1 MFLFFPPRNVV
12 PVTECDKVDDNGKEW
27 KTCRTS
33 SAFNEAIPLPAPV
46 LIFPTAPESS
56 IVCTETASSGG
67 SRRSGAAIGQGREE
81 GEGFSPPSSPPDWQL
96 LSSSP
101 LLSSPPILEDRAMRR
116 Q

>member
-1 MFLFFPPRNVV
+1 MLLFFFFRNVV
-12 PVTECDKVDDNGKEW
+12 PVTECDKVIMA
-27 KTCRTS
+27 R
-33 SAFNEAIPLPAPV
+33 NENPAGPV
-46 LIFPTAPESS
+46 QHLMKRYPASVMIFPTAPESS

-67 SRRSGAAIGQGREE
+67 SRRSGAAIGQSREE

-96 LSSSP
+96 LSFSL